1 MRNPHR
7 RFVRV
12 LASSHEQGF
21 LGLVADDL
29 GRHFGN
35 KGRGRSVWSDISRAV
50 TTAGLEGYQVVLVV
64 DRCDDALNPTVV
76 RDLTSLLDCKSPGI
90 PQGSLMI
97 VGRHPSGSLS
107 DIFDSW
113 TPAIGLE
120 RLTRT
125 QAATYLDTKLGA
137 AGCRET
143 VFTPR
148 AHSAA
153 RIFSGRAPRNR
164 ADRDPGAHGRCPPEV
179 RGGHARSCRSCRLA
193 EAGCQKCFARAEITP
208 TAGSSEAARAR
219 QPGWKR
225 PRASDS
231 INSLRDLMP
240 RRVLPG
246 PFSVELKASDE

>member
-50 TTAGLEGYQVVLVV
+50 TTAGLEGYQVVLVF

-143 VFTPR
+143 IFTPR
-148 AHSAA
+148 ALTRLHAYSQGVPRGIEQIATLVLMAGALQKFEVVTPDLVDRVALQRLDA
-153 RIFSGRAPRNR
+153 RNALPEPR
-164 ADRDPGAHGRCPPEV
+164 
-179 RGGHARSCRSCRLA
+179 
-193 EAGCQKCFARAEITP
+193 
-208 TAGSSEAARAR
+208 
-219 QPGWKR
+219 
-225 PRASDS
+225 
-231 INSLRDLMP
+231 
-240 RRVLPG
+240 
-246 PFSVELKASDE
+246 